1 MMSGWPEIRKS
12 VLGRIKPTLAEEI
25 TLKEVGGQVV
35 EKINGILDKAGIR
48 GVAEIHG
55 SVPHGTWITGQMDL
69 DIFVVLD
76 TYRERGQLNEV
87 LAALR
92 KYTDWE
98 FTEAWAEHPYLQTE
112 VAGYSLDI
120 VPCFRTRIGERI
132 RSATD
137 RSPLHTVWLES
148 NLDGLGD
155 EVRLLKQF
163 LKVIEIYGAEIK
175 VGGFSGYLC
184 ELLVIKHGSFMGVME
199 AASAW
204 GEKEVVR
211 FNDETR
217 EFNDPLV
224 VYDPVDRLRNV
235 ASALRE
241 EPYHRFI
248 SAAKAFK
255 ENPSERFFTFDET
268 PVDIDE
274 LMERIGDSSLVFVVI
289 EESEAEVPD
298 TLWGQLRRSV
308 GAIEKQLVTQG
319 FDVLRSSIWSNEK
332 TRHVL
337 AYMLA
342 SISRTETDK
351 HFGPPVHLEK
361 DVKKFNAAYT
371 DNPRV
376 VSGPEIEDGRWF
388 VVLYREH
395 TGVKETMDKLLVDGG
410 ARIGVSRGTA
420 VRILQHH
427 RVITGESIAPYLE
440 EGFERHLAK
449 FIRGRPFW
457 VE

>member
-1 MMSGWPEIRKS
+1 MSDWPEIRKI
-12 VLGRIKPTLAEEI
+12 VLERIKPSKAEEI
-25 TLKEVGGQVV
+25 TLREVGGQVV
-35 EKINGILDKAGIR
+35 EKINSILRKARIKGI
-48 GVAEIHG
+48 AEIHG

-76 TYRERGQLNEV
+76 NYREREQLSEV
-87 LAALR
+87 LDALR
-92 KYTDWE
+92 EHTDWE

-112 VAGYSLDI
+112 IGGYNLDI
-120 VPCFRTRIGERI
+120 VPCFRTKIGERI
-132 RSATD
+132 KSATD
-137 RSPLHTVWLES
+137 RSPLHTKWLKR
-148 NLDGLGD
+148 NLNGMGD
-155 EVRLLKQF
+155 DVRLLKQF

-184 ELLVIKHGSFMGVME
+184 ELLVIKHGSFMGVIE
-199 AASAW
+199 VASMW
-204 GEKEVVR
+204 GEKEIIR

-217 EFNDPLV
+217 EFKDPLV
-224 VYDPVDRLRNV
+224 VYDPVDSLRNV

-248 SAAKAFK
+248 SAAQAFNEK
-255 ENPSERFFTFDET
+255 PSERFFTFDET

-274 LMERIGDSSLVFVVI
+274 LIERIGERSTVFVVI
-289 EESEAEVPD
+289 EESEAAVPD
-298 TLWGQLRRSV
+298 TLWGQLRRSM
-308 GAIEKQLVTQG
+308 GAIEKQLIKQG
-319 FDVLRSSIWSNEK
+319 FDVIESTVWSNEK
-332 TRHVL
+332 TRHIFSL
-337 AYMLA
+337 MLT
-342 SISRTETDK
+342 SNNRTETDK
-351 HFGPPVHLEK
+351 HFGPPVQLEK
-361 DVKKFNAAYT
+361 DVKKFLGIYT

-395 TGVKETMDKLLVDGG
+395 TRVKDTLDELLIDGG
-410 ARIGVSRGTA
+410 TRIGVSKGTA

-427 RVITGESIAPYLE
+427 RIITGKSIGPYLN

>member
-1 MMSGWPEIRKS
+1 MMSGWPEIKKS

-35 EKINGILDKAGIR
+35 EKINGILDKARIR

-98 FTEAWAEHPYLQTE
+98 FTEAWAEHPYVQTE
-112 VAGYSLDI
+112 IAGYSLDI

-137 RSPLHTVWLES
+137 RSPLHTKWLEN

-184 ELLVIKHGSFMGVME
+184 ELLVIKHGSFMGVMD
-199 AASAW
+199 AASKW
-204 GEKEVVR
+204 GEKEVIG

-241 EPYHRFI
+241 EPYDRFI
-248 SAAKAFK
+248 SAAKAFI
-255 ENPSERFFTFDET
+255 ETPSERFFTFDET

-274 LMERIGDSSLVFVVI
+274 LMELIGESSLVFVVI

-337 AYMLA
+337 VYMLA
-342 SISRTETDK
+342 SINRTKTDK

-376 VSGPEIEDGRWF
+376 VSGPDIEDGRWY

-395 TGVKETMDKLLVDGG
+395 TGVKDTMDKLLVDGG

-427 RVITGESIAPYLE
+427 RVITGGSIAPYLE

-449 FIRGRPFW
+449 FIRGRTFW

>member
-1 MMSGWPEIRKS
+1 MMSSWSEIRKS
-12 VLGRIKPTLAEEI
+12 VLERIKPSRAEEI
-25 TLKEVGGQVV
+25 TLKEVGDQVV
-35 EKINGILDKAGIR
+35 ERINSILKKARIR

-69 DIFVVLD
+69 DIFVVLN
-76 TYRERGQLNEV
+76 TYRERGQLSEV
-87 LAALR
+87 LDALR
-92 KYTDWE
+92 EHTDWV

-112 VAGYSLDI
+112 IGGYNLDI
-120 VPCFRTRIGERI
+120 VPCFRARTGDRIK
-132 RSATD
+132 SATD
-137 RSPLHTVWLES
+137 RSPLHTKWLKK
-148 NLDGLGD
+148 NLNEKGD
-155 EVRLLKQF
+155 DVRLLKQF

-184 ELLVIKHGSFMGVME
+184 ELLVIKHGSFMGVID
-199 AASAW
+199 AASMW
-204 GEKEVVR
+204 GEKEVIR
-211 FNDETR
+211 FKEETQ

-224 VYDPVDRLRNV
+224 VYDPVDSLRNV

-255 ENPSERFFTFDET
+255 ENPSKRFFTFDET
-268 PVDIDE
+268 PVDVDE
-274 LMERIGDSSLVFVVI
+274 LIEKIGERSLVFVVI
-289 EESEAEVPD
+289 EESKAEVPD

-308 GAIEKQLVTQG
+308 GAIEKQLIIQG
-319 FDVLRSSIWSNEK
+319 FDVVESTVWSNEK
-332 TRHVL
+332 TRHIF
-337 AYMLA
+337 AYMLV
-342 SISRTETDK
+342 SINRTEMDK

-361 DVKKFNAAYT
+361 DVKKFLEVYT

-376 VSGPEIEDGRWF
+376 VSGPEIENNRWF

-395 TGVKETMDKLLVDGG
+395 TLVKDTLDKLLSDGG
-410 ARIGVSRGTA
+410 ARIGISKGIA

-427 RVITGESIAPYLE
+427 RILMGKSIGPYLI
-440 EGFERHLAK
+440 EGFERQLAK

>member
-1 MMSGWPEIRKS
+1 MSGWPEIRKS
-12 VLGRIKPTLAEEI
+12 VLERIKPSRAEEI

-35 EKINGILDKAGIR
+35 EKINSIINKAGIM
-48 GVAEIHG
+48 GVAEVHG
-55 SVPHGTWITGQMDL
+55 SVPHDTWIMGQMDL

-76 TYRERGQLNEV
+76 TYRDRGQLSEV
-87 LAALR
+87 LDALR
-92 KYTDWE
+92 EHTDWE

-112 VAGYSLDI
+112 IGGYNLDI
-120 VPCFRTRIGERI
+120 VPCFRARIGERI
-132 RSATD
+132 KSATD
-137 RSPLHTVWLES
+137 RSPLHTKWLEKKL
-148 NLDGLGD
+148 NGMGD
-155 EVRLLKQF
+155 DVRLLKQF
-163 LKVIEIYGAEIK
+163 LRVIEIYGAEIK

-184 ELLVIKHGSFMGVME
+184 ELLVIKLGSFMGVID
-199 AASAW
+199 AALDW
-204 GEKEVVR
+204 GEKEVIR
-211 FNDETR
+211 FNEETR

-224 VYDPVDRLRNV
+224 VYDPVDSLRNV

-255 ENPSERFFTFDET
+255 EYPSERFFTFDET
-268 PVDIDE
+268 PVDVDE
-274 LMERIGDSSLVFVVI
+274 LMERIGERSVVFVVI
-289 EESEAEVPD
+289 EESEAAVPD

-308 GAIEKQLVTQG
+308 GAIEKQLVIQG
-319 FDVLRSSIWSNEK
+319 FDVIESTVWSNEK

-337 AYMLA
+337 AYMLV
-342 SISRTETDK
+342 SINRTETDK

-361 DVKKFNAAYT
+361 DVEKFLRVYT

-376 VSGPEIEDGRWF
+376 VSGPEIEDDRWF

-395 TGVKETMDKLLVDGG
+395 TLVKDTMDKLLSDGG
-410 ARIGVSRGTA
+410 ARIGVSKRIA

-427 RVITGESIAPYLE
+427 RVLIGKSIAPYLKG
-440 EGFERHLAK
+440 GFERHLAK

>member
-1 MMSGWPEIRKS
+1 MSVWPEIRKS
-12 VLGRIKPTLAEEI
+12 VLERIKPTRAEEI

-35 EKINGILDKAGIR
+35 DKINAILKKSGIQ

-55 SVPHGTWITGQMDL
+55 SVPHGTWVTGQMDL

-87 LAALR
+87 LDALR
-92 KYTDWE
+92 EHTDWE

-112 VAGYSLDI
+112 IGGYNLDI
-120 VPCFRTRIGERI
+120 VPCFRARIGDRI

-137 RSPLHTVWLES
+137 RSPLHTVWLKGRL
-148 NLDGLGD
+148 NGLGD
-155 EVRLLKQF
+155 DVRLLKQF
-163 LKVIEIYGAEIK
+163 LKVTGIYGAEIK
-175 VGGFSGYLC
+175 IGGFSGYLC
-184 ELLVIKHGSFMGVME
+184 ELLIIKHGSFMELME
-199 AASAW
+199 SASNW
-204 GEKEVVR
+204 GDKEVLR
-211 FNDETR
+211 FKDETR

-224 VYDPVDRLRNV
+224 VYDPVDSLRNV

-241 EPYHRFI
+241 EPYRRFI
-248 SAAKAFK
+248 SAARAFK
-255 ENPSERFFTFDET
+255 ESPIERFFTFDET
-268 PVDIDE
+268 PVDTDE
-274 LMERIGDSSLVFVVI
+274 LLERIGESSLVFVII
-289 EESEAEVPD
+289 EENKAEVPD

-308 GAIEKQLVTQG
+308 GAIEKQLALKG
-319 FDVLRSSIWSNEK
+319 FDVIRSTVWSNEE

-337 AYMLA
+337 AYMLG
-342 SISRTETDK
+342 SINRTETDK
-351 HFGPPVHLEK
+351 HFGPPVGMEK
-361 DVKKFNAAYT
+361 DVERFLGIYT

-388 VVLYREH
+388 VVLYRHH
-395 TGVKETMDKLLVDGG
+395 THVTDTMDELLSDGG
-410 ARIGVSRGTA
+410 ARIGVSRRTA

-427 RVITGESIAPYLE
+427 RVIVGEGIGPYLNG
-440 EGFERHLAK
+440 GFERHLAE